1 MAVFHSTG
9 RSSGRN
15 LPNLVYGPSTGR
27 GYPRITMIDTL
38 VLALTHG
45 LLLVVAWRLV
55 NSPAVDDDSADGKP
69 PPPKRGWKRPGA

>member
-1 MAVFHSTG
+1 MVEDVQDPHARPNAT
-9 RSSGRN
+9 RSLN
-15 LPNLVYGPSTGR
+15 GPSTGS
-27 GYPRITMIDTL
+27 GYPRLTMIDTL

-55 NSPAVDDDSADGKP
+55 NSPAVDDDSLDGKP

>member
-1 MAVFHSTG
+1 QRQCILWVAG
-9 RSSGRN
+9 WGSGPVPQLNRN
-15 LPNLVYGPSTGR
+15 APAP
-27 GYPRITMIDTL
+27 TMIDTL

-69 PPPKRGWKRPGA
+69 PAPRRGWKRPGA

>member
-1 MAVFHSTG
+1 MVIPA
-9 RSSGRN
+9 
-15 LPNLVYGPSTGR
+15 P
-27 GYPRITMIDTL
+27 TMIDTL

-55 NSPAVDDDSADGKP
+55 NSPAVDDDSLDGKP

>member
-1 MAVFHSTG
+1 
-9 RSSGRN
+9 
-15 LPNLVYGPSTGR
+15 
-27 GYPRITMIDTL
+27 MIDTL

-69 PPPKRGWKRPGA
+69 PQPRRGWKRPGA